1 MDKIKNI
8 QKRYFAKN
16 NSQFIVETSLY
27 ILKEAYIND
36 EHFNA
41 LKVKFGYAVTCHKAQ
56 GGEWD
61 KVILNCKHSSKG
73 LNSEYFR
80 WLYTGITRTKENL
93 FLINTPNIDI
103 KMISTIA
110 PVKKEEMGNIQE
122 NLLLFLNDLLNPLGI
137 KVDSINEINN
147 GFNIVFSKE
156 SEATQVGIYYKK
168 DNKISSINK
177 SRKSSDLQNEICN
190 ILERLKG
197 ISLNQREEKEI
208 SNTEKITFD
217 EKFLEDFYNYINSK
231 IKNEKI
237 EIEIIPMKSEFQ
249 NRYKFVGDNKVAY
262 IDFYHKKNK
271 QFKKYT
277 PLGTMSDN
285 EFLNSIC
292 ELIGKI

>member
-1 MDKIKNI
+1 MYKIKNI

-177 SRKSSDLQNEICN
+177 SGKSSDLQNEICN
-190 ILERLKG
+190 ILEKLKG
-197 ISLNQREEKEI
+197 TNLNQREEKE
-208 SNTEKITFD
+208 SGNTEKITFD
-217 EKFLEDFYNYINSK
+217 EKFLEDFYNRIVSIVSK
-231 IKNEKI
+231 DNICV
-237 EIEIIPMKSEFQ
+237 EIEITRQ
-249 NRYKFVGDNKVAY
+249 YLQRYKFTKGDKTAF
-262 IDFYHKKNK
+262 IDFHYNGRK
-271 QFKKYT
+271 QFKRYT
-277 PLGTMSDN
+277 PQTGMSLDN
-285 EFLNSIC
+285 DFLNSIC